1 MSTTPAPAPAPFPLN
16 RVVAFL
22 GPVIALAAGSAA
34 TWLGQNFPGV
44 HLDETSTAAQ
54 IAAAIEFVV
63 GAGITFA
70 LQHKWLDGWQKW
82 ETALA
87 PVAPTV
93 AAVAPVILPAQGSG
107 VGSGTVVEPP
117 VGPVVEDVD
126 EPDAETADDPFA
138 WR

>member
-34 TWLGQNFPGV
+34 TWLGQNFPGL
-44 HLDETSTAAQ
+44 HLDATSTAAQ

-82 ETALA
+82 ETTLA
-87 PVAPTV
+87 PVVP
-93 AAVAPVILPAQGSG
+93 AVAPVIVPAQGSG
-107 VGSGTVVEPP
+107 LGTGTVVVETP
-117 VGPVVEDVD
+117 VDPVVEDMD
-126 EPDAETADDPFA
+126 EPGVETTADDPFA

>member
-1 MSTTPAPAPAPFPLN
+1 MSTTPAPASASAPFPLN

-34 TWLGQNFPGV
+34 TWLGQNFPGL
-44 HLDETSTAAQ
+44 HLDEASTAAQ

-63 GAGITFA
+63 GAGVTFA

-82 ETALA
+82 ETAAA
-87 PVAPTV
+87 PVAPVVT
-93 AAVAPVILPAQGSG
+93 PVIVPAQGSG
-107 VGSGTVVEPP
+107 VGTGTVVETPID
-117 VGPVVEDVD
+117 PVVEDVED
-126 EPDAETADDPFA
+126 PGVETTADDPFA